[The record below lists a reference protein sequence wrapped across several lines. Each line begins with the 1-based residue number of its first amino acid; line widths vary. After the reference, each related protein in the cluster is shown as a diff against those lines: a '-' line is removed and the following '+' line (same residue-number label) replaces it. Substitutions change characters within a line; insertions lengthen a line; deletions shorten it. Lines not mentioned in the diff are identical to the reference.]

1 MNIVVVCNACSVNVS
16 IDAKHAGRVIAC
28 PKCGKPV
35 RVPAQP
41 ASTSSANAPSGAA
54 ESGGKTGDLQGLP
67 EAVTV
72 EDASAATPLRP
83 HRPILRHTDLR
94 TMVRILEVTTWFAL
108 TAALFAAAVVAIK
121 VDKILALYIVG
132 GSVLAAIPYFILYR
146 TIELIAEI
154 EINTRH
160 TSNALL
166 DIQEHLD
173 GSQ

>member
-1 MNIVVVCNACSVNVS
+1 
-16 IDAKHAGRVIAC
+16 
-28 PKCGKPV
+28 
-35 RVPAQP
+35 
-41 ASTSSANAPSGAA
+41 
-54 ESGGKTGDLQGLP
+54 
-67 EAVTV
+67 
-72 EDASAATPLRP
+72 
-83 HRPILRHTDLR
+83 
-94 TMVRILEVTTWFAL
+94 MVRILEVTTWFAL